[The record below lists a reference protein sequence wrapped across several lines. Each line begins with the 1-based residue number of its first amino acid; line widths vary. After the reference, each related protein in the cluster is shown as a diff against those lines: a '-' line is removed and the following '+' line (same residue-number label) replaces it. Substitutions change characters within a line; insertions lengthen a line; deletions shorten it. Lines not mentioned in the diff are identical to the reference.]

1 MTDDT
6 DILFEQ
12 RGALGLVTL
21 NRPQALNTL
30 THAMCVRLHAQLD
43 HWETDPRIAAIAIQ
57 GEGERAFCAGG
68 DLRALYHAALSDPDL
83 AARYWRDEYLL
94 NIRIRHYPKPFVAL
108 LKGFVMGGG
117 AGVSV
122 HGSHC
127 VVDET
132 VRFAMPETAI
142 GLFVDVGGS
151 YFLPRLRG
159 KFGLYLALTGARLGA
174 ADCVFAQ
181 VAQYFVPAAN
191 TSELIARLSTG
202 RDPQRALG
210 ELAGALPQAPL
221 VAIADKIEATF
232 SAHSVEEIG
241 AQLKAGEDA
250 WSRAIS
256 SAFWQKSPTSQKIAF
271 RQLALGGELGFCDC
285 MRMEYRICQRILL
298 GHDFYEGVRTTIFV
312 KGVPPRWQPSRLEDV
327 RDEDIANY
335 FAPVTN
341 ELLP

>member
-1 MTDDT
+1 VTDDT
-6 DILFEQ
+6 DILFER

-43 HWETDPRIAAIAIQ
+43 FWEKDPRIATVAIQ

-68 DLRALYHAALSDPDL
+68 DLRALYHAALSNPDL

-94 NIRIRHYPKPFVAL
+94 NIRIRFYPKPFVAL

-159 KFGLYLALTGARLGA
+159 KLGLYLALTGTRLGA
-174 ADCVFAQ
+174 ADCLFAQ
-181 VAQYFVPAAN
+181 VARYFVPAAN
-191 TSELIARLSTG
+191 TPELIARLSAG
-202 RDPQRALG
+202 LAPERALG
-210 ELAGALPQAPL
+210 ELAGTLPPAPL
-221 VAIADKIEATF
+221 EAIADKIDAAF
-232 SAHSVEEIG
+232 SAHSVDEIG
-241 AQLKAGEDA
+241 AQLRATQDA
-250 WSRAIS
+250 WSRAAY
-256 SAFWQKSPTSQKIAF
+256 SAFCLRSPTSQKIAF

-285 MRMEYRICQRILL
+285 MRMEYRICQRIVL
-298 GHDFYEGVRTTIFV
+298 GHDFYEGVRATIFS
-312 KGVPPRWQPSRLEDV
+312 KEVPPRWQPARLDAV
-327 RDEDIANY
+327 RDEDIAAY
-335 FAPVTN
+335 FAPVAQ